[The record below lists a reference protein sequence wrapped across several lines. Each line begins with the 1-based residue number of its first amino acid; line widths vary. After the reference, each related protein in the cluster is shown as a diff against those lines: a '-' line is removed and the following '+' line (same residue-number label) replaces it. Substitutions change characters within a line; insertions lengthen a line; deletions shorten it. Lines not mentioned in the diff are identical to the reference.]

1 MSAALTTAAPRTPTP
16 SGSGQM
22 QLITVDVRGQAWG
35 IPIDAVREVLS
46 AQSITPVPLAP
57 PAVVGVLNLRGR
69 IVTLLDLRVPLGM
82 APTDKPEEAMQV
94 VVEHEGELYSL
105 IIDAVGD
112 SLSLD
117 AVELEAPP
125 KTMDSHWRGLTQG
138 IVKNDGQL
146 LLILS
151 LDRLVQAVSVAD

>member
-1 MSAALTTAAPRTPTP
+1 VSATVETLI
-16 SGSGQM
+16 
-22 QLITVDVRGQAWG
+22 QLISVDVRGQSWG
-35 IPIDAVREVLS
+35 IPISAVREVLS

-69 IVTLLDLRVPLGM
+69 IVTLLDLRVPLGLE
-82 APTDKPEEAMQV
+82 PTAEPARAMQV

-105 IIDAVGD
+105 IIDAVGE

-117 AVELEAPP
+117 GGELEAPP
-125 KTMDSHWRGLTQG
+125 KTMDCRWRDLTQG
-138 IVKNDGQL
+138 IVKNGDQL

-151 LDRLVQAVSVAD
+151 LDRLVQAVSVAA